1 MIPHC
6 LHNCSKFVAQS
17 ARNLRNVGSQASF
30 LTLPSHN
37 EDTAMKKTLMITA
50 LIAAL
55 GASVAMAD
63 HGFGGK
69 GVERMKT
76 ALGLSD
82 TQAAQVDVIMQEQKT
97 KMEALR
103 NETQQRIQAL
113 LTPEQAAKFAEM
125 QQQREQHRQQRMERM
140 QQKQGGWGF

>member
-1 MIPHC
+1 
-6 LHNCSKFVAQS
+6 
-17 ARNLRNVGSQASF
+17 
-30 LTLPSHN
+30 
-37 EDTAMKKTLMITA
+37 MKKTLMITA

>member
-1 MIPHC
+1 
-6 LHNCSKFVAQS
+6 
-17 ARNLRNVGSQASF
+17 
-30 LTLPSHN
+30 
-37 EDTAMKKTLMITA
+37 MKKTLMITA
-50 LIAAL
+50 LVAAL

-69 GVERMKT
+69 GFERMKT

-103 NETQQRIQAL
+103 TETQQRIQAL

-125 QQQREQHRQQRMERM
+125 QQQREQHMQQRMERM